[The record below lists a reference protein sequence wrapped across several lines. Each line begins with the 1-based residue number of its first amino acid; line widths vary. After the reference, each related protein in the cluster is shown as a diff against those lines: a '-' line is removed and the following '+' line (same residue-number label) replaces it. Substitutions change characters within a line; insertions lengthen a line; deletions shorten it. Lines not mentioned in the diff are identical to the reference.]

1 MNVDKILL
9 ATRNKDKVREISN
22 LLSDLSVTVLS
33 IDDFPDIPEVVED
46 RDTLQDNAVKKA
58 VELSQYFNMPALAD
72 DTGLEVDALNGAPGV
87 LSARYAGK
95 NATYSQNVDK
105 LLADL
110 LDVPDEKRTAQF
122 RTVAAFAA
130 DGDVVSVEGV
140 CKGVILHARRGHGG
154 FGYDP
159 VFYVPDVGKTF
170 AEMTLEEKNK
180 ISHRG
185 LALQK
190 IKQLLKSKFGA

>member
-9 ATRNKDKVREISN
+9 ATRNKDKVREIKE
-22 LLSDLSVTVLS
+22 LLSDLSVAVLS
-33 IDDFPDIPEVVED
+33 IDDFPDIPEVKED
-46 RDTLQDNAVKKA
+46 RNTLQGNAVKKA
-58 VELSQYFNMPALAD
+58 VELSKHFHMPALAD

-87 LSARYAGK
+87 FSARYAGE

-110 LDVPDEKRTAQF
+110 KDVADEKRTAQF
-122 RTVAAFAA
+122 RTVVAFADNGA
-130 DGDVVSVEGV
+130 VDTVEGV
-140 CKGVILHARRGHGG
+140 CKGVILRARRGDGG

-159 VFYVPDVGKTF
+159 VFYAPQVGKTF
-170 AEMTLEEKNK
+170 AEMTVAEKNK

-190 IKQLLKSKFGA
+190 MKQLLISKFGV